1 MAVPRDRGFVQVD
14 VFGTGACLGNALA
27 VVLDGDGLTE
37 QDMARLARWTNLS
50 ETAFL
55 LAPTTS
61 EADYR
66 VRVFTRA
73 AELPFAGHP
82 TLGAA
87 HAWLEAG
94 GAPRRAGR
102 LVQECGVGLVDVR
115 EDCGTLAFAA
125 PPTLRAGPLDEP
137 YLADLAAAFG
147 IARSE
152 IIAHQ
157 WVDNG
162 PGWAVVR
169 LSCADEVL
177 GIDPDLSKI
186 PQAKIGAL
194 GAYPAGGEH
203 AFEIRAFAPAMGI
216 PEDPVTGS
224 LNAGVAQWLIRE
236 GEAPL
241 SFRVS
246 QGARVGRA
254 GSVRVEA
261 EPDGTVWIGG
271 ACATLIQGRVTL

>member
-14 VFGTGACLGNALA
+14 VFGTGTCLGNALA
-27 VVLDGDGLTE
+27 VVLDGDGLAE

-55 LAPTTS
+55 LPPTTS

-66 VRVFTRA
+66 VRIFTRA
-73 AELPFAGHP
+73 GELPFAGHP

-87 HAWLEAG
+87 HAWLANG
-94 GAPRRAGR
+94 GAPREAGR
-102 LVQECGVGLVDVR
+102 LTQECGVGLVEVR
-115 EDCGTLAFAA
+115 QDGGTLAFAA
-125 PPTLRAGPLDEP
+125 PPTLRDGPLDEP

-147 IARSE
+147 LARDQ
-152 IIAHQ
+152 IVAHQ

-169 LSCADEVL
+169 LSSAEEVL
-177 GIDPDLSKI
+177 GIEPDLSRI
-186 PQAKIGAL
+186 PKAKIGVL
-194 GAYPAGGEH
+194 GAYPPGGEH
-203 AFEIRAFAPAMGI
+203 AFEIRAFAPAMGV

-224 LNAGVAQWLIRE
+224 LNAAVAQWLIR
-236 GEAPL
+236 GGQAPS

-246 QGARVGRA
+246 QGVRLGRA
-254 GSVRVEA
+254 GSVCVDA
-261 EPDGTVWIGG
+261 EPDGTVWVGG
-271 ACATLIQGRVTL
+271 MCATLIQGSVTL